1 MLAQAIIISLFQQAR
16 LIAELLLLV
25 AVVVAAALDTPTI
38 TQTGINLVAT
48 VVVARLVLLLL
59 VVSIQ

>member
-25 AVVVAAALDTPTI
+25 AVVVAAALDTPT
-38 TQTGINLVAT
+38 
-48 VVVARLVLLLL
+48 
-59 VVSIQ
+59 